1 MYSTGTC
8 ARVLRGTV
16 SAAHHQFSTASQS
29 SRCPQLSLCLQQGIS
44 ATRPQNGSEGF
55 LSRVES
61 FRHLFQSWKRCE
73 RVLLLRYFPRYPSF
87 SMDYFILFLLL
98 YAWYAWLQNGCCER
112 SGVRRTAPF
121 SHSHS
126 LSLSLSPSVT
136 RAITLPSPSFSQ
148 HLPTLSFSISSS
160 PSLSFSQT
168 HWDMHYSGFSQ
179 LLLCHCQPC
188 QLGRFASPNPEGN
201 KWKVKWIWKVKQI
214 FLVAVLIS
222 VNCPVWLQR
231 QQQNCRTVLKNDHNQ
246 RWLAIL
252 QYIISHLN
260 ILPEFCYKC
269 TYGVIMI
276 PEGR

>member
-8 ARVLRGTV
+8 ARVLRGTVGTV

-126 LSLSLSPSVT
+126 LSLSLSLSHSCHHPPFSQFLTAPPHPFIFYLFLSFPLVLTDTLRYALLWLFTITVVPLPTMSTRKIRLPKSRGEQIAPDEYERLNRSFFAGGSNICKLSSVT
-136 RAITLPSPSFSQ
+136 AKTATKLPDSAKKWPQSTL
-148 HLPTLSFSISSS
+148 T
-160 PSLSFSQT
+160 
-168 HWDMHYSGFSQ
+168 
-179 LLLCHCQPC
+179 
-188 QLGRFASPNPEGN
+188 GN
-201 KWKVKWIWKVKQI
+201 LTI
-214 FLVAVLIS
+214 
-222 VNCPVWLQR
+222 
-231 QQQNCRTVLKNDHNQ
+231 HN
-246 RWLAIL
+246 
-252 QYIISHLN
+252 
-260 ILPEFCYKC
+260 
-269 TYGVIMI
+269 
-276 PEGR
+276 